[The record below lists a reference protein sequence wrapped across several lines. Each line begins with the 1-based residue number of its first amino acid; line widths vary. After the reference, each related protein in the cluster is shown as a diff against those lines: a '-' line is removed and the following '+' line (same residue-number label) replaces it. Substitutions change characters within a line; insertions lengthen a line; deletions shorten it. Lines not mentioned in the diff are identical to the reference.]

1 MRYIL
6 AMVLALAGSA
16 SVQAAPRDPVKN
28 VLSASSSNWD
38 ENATVYE
45 DIFSDQRLATL
56 YSRAFAK
63 ALDAAWKRASE
74 DDEGVFQMDVIV
86 HADDACIFKN
96 LTLADEAAA
105 NGVTLVHAR
114 FNAFGCAKGGED
126 TKQVS
131 HLIFRVIAE
140 GGRDVIDD
148 IERVE
153 ADGNRHSVKQEIEAY
168 GR

>member
-1 MRYIL
+1 MRLIL
-6 AMVLALAGSA
+6 AMVLTLAASA
-16 SVQAAPRDPVKN
+16 SAQAAPQDPVRN

-38 ENATVYE
+38 DNATTYE
-45 DIFSDQRLATL
+45 DIFSDQRLASI

-63 ALDAAWKRASE
+63 SFDEAWKRASE

-86 HADDACIFKN
+86 HADDACVFEN
-96 LTLADEAAA
+96 LALTDEPA
-105 NGVTLVHAR
+105 GRDVTMVHAR
-114 FNAFGCAKGGED
+114 FNAFGCAKAGQD
-126 TKQVS
+126 SKRVS
-131 HLIFRVIAE
+131 HLVFRVIAE

-153 ADGNRHSVKQEIEAY
+153 DDGTRHSVKQEIEGY